1 MSAEPNPIAIN
12 DPATPQVSDTAPVVA
27 APADP
32 TAPEAVAPAEPAP
45 AQFSADKLVLPEGL
59 DKADPALAEFSKLAD
74 GLPHAKAQEL
84 IDLYTKQQ
92 KSATDANAA
101 AWNTLHEKWISEV
114 KADPVIGG
122 ANMPVVQQTIAKA
135 IDQFGVPGLKDA
147 LNLTG
152 AGNNPA
158 IIRTFYNMAK
168 QLTEGGH
175 VSGQPVPNAAKS
187 TAELFYPTK
196 SN

>member
-1 MSAEPNPIAIN
+1 MPAEPSPIAIN
-12 DPATPQVSDTAPVVA
+12 DPVVTPSP
-27 APADP
+27 APAVP
-32 TAPEAVAPAEPAP
+32 TPAEPEPAP
-45 AQFSADKLVLPEGL
+45 TELAPTPFSADKLTLPEGL
-59 DKADPALAEFSKLAD
+59 DKADPALAEFTKLAD

-92 KSATDANAA
+92 KAAADANTT